1 MEEEINLQ
9 DILDMLKNSW
19 RFIAIV
25 TLSFMIVV
33 SCITVFFMNKQYSS
47 YTTLMIGKAEGY
59 SETNSNANYN
69 DVLMNQKLVGT
80 YSEIAKSNS
89 VVSEVIK
96 NLNLNMTD
104 VELAKKIDVSTVNDT
119 ELIKI
124 SVRDDDPVQA
134 ATIADETAKVFMT
147 NISELMKINNL
158 QVVDE
163 AIVNPNPVSP
173 SLKKNI
179 GLSFVAGIV
188 VSVFIVFIKEMFN
201 TSVKSVDELRQLI
214 GEVPI
219 VAMIPHSD
227 ELKSRDDEGGRK

>member
-9 DILDMLKNSW
+9 DILDMLKQNW

-25 TLSFMIVV
+25 TLCCMIVA
-33 SCITVFFMNKQYSS
+33 SCVTVFLIPKQYSS

-69 DVLMNQKLVGT
+69 DVLTNQQLVGT

-96 NLNLNMTD
+96 NLGLDMTD
-104 VELAKKIDVSTVNDT
+104 AEMAGKIDVSSVNDT

-124 SVRDDDPVQA
+124 AVKDTDPVQA

-147 NISELMKINNL
+147 NIADLMKINNL
-158 QVVDE
+158 QVVD
-163 AIVNPNPVSP
+163 AAVVNPAPVSP
-173 SLKKNI
+173 SLPKNVGIAFI
-179 GLSFVAGIV
+179 GGIV
-188 VSVFIVFIKEMFN
+188 VSVFISFIREMFN
-201 TSVKSVDELRQLI
+201 TSVKSVDELKELI
-214 GEVPI
+214 GDIPV
-219 VAMIPHSD
+219 VAIIPHSE
-227 ELKSRDDEGGRK
+227 ELMTESEGGQK